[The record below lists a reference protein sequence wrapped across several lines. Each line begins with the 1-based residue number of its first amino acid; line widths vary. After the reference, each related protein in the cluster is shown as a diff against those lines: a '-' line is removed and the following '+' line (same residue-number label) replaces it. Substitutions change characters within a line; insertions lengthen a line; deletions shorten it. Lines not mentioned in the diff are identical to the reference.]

1 MYEDLN
7 YLDDDV
13 CVCYTCYK
21 NGNITTMKINPK
33 DNQFLLPPDC
43 GHMKKGFRKIAYDN
57 KTKTRK
63 ATIGLKININELTK
77 YQCQKCGE
85 YIDKDQ
91 EIINHNVIKNS
102 VEEDIVINFHMHLDC
117 FNSIININ
125 FDKNEHQKH
134 IYYHICPKCNFE
146 ELTLGNIWMCKEC
159 GYKNATYHQICNN
172 CGYEEDSKELNW
184 NCPKCHNNKPYFM
197 YCENC
202 GYEENTN
209 ITTWTCPECGKYT
222 TYKEHIYEH
231 ICPNCGNSE
240 NNNTP
245 PNTWK
250 CSKCGWKPDNF
261 LGDYVS
267 IYDHICENPDCGYRE
282 SNKTPIS
289 TWRCPEC
296 GWKRDTDYFHVC
308 IHCGNTGYNKCSI
321 WTCPECHRINR
332 DNFKHICPECGNSE
346 ETNSSIWTCSKCGW
360 KNRNFNHKCPKCGK
374 EESNYAASWK
384 CPDCGWE
391 NENYKAIINVTK
403 RNIKYC
409 EKCNCET
416 IHNGNDECLVCK
428 GTYIWCEVHNRFE
441 TINNYNNEILPKKYI
456 LTFCPSCNSETPHK
470 YNQQTRE
477 LECQVCNGKLI
488 YNFYID
494 KYIKIDDFE
503 LIEENKNQERYYM
516 YILEKKG
523 IDSTI
528 VNIRRYK
535 SLAKRN
541 SLSFESFVNSLVW
554 CPHCE
559 RWETPSFNSRPN
571 HWMFWAAETKQWM
584 DNNPNKIELSKKT
597 IKGLDI
603 LLNSTTI
610 TGIYGWFI
618 NDKISYIGEST
629 DILTRSWNHIM
640 YIFEEPD
647 YWYNVIDYF
656 DKNKIEVKILKSI
669 DKNCNEYKNMSN
681 KEFKKNVLKPL
692 ELDFIAKLHPDS
704 QKCDGTDHMGQ

>member
-7 YLDDDV
+7 YLDNNV
-13 CVCYTCYK
+13 CVCYICYK

-85 YIDKDQ
+85 YIDEDQ
-91 EIINHNVIKNS
+91 EIRNHNIIKDS

-117 FNSIININ
+117 FNSIVNIN

-184 NCPKCHNNKPYFM
+184 DCPKCHNHKPYFM
-197 YCENC
+197 HCENC

-231 ICPNCGNSE
+231 ICPKCGNNE
-240 NNNTP
+240 NNNTT

-332 DNFKHICPECGNSE
+332 DNFKHTCPECGNSE
-346 ETNSSIWTCSKCGW
+346 ETNSSIWTCSECGW

-428 GTYIWCEVHNRFE
+428 GTH
-441 TINNYNNEILPKKYI
+441 
-456 LTFCPSCNSETPHK
+456 
-470 YNQQTRE
+470 
-477 LECQVCNGKLI
+477 
-488 YNFYID
+488 
-494 KYIKIDDFE
+494 
-503 LIEENKNQERYYM
+503 
-516 YILEKKG
+516 
-523 IDSTI
+523 
-528 VNIRRYK
+528 
-535 SLAKRN
+535 
-541 SLSFESFVNSLVW
+541 VW
-554 CPHCE
+554 CDHCE
-559 RWETPSFNSRPN
+559 RWETIKFNSKPN
-571 HWMFWAAETKQWM
+571 HWIFWTAETKQWM
-584 DNNPNKIELSKKT
+584 DDNSDKTDLAKKI
-597 IKGLDI
+597 IKGLNI
-603 LLNSTTI
+603 LLNSPAI
-610 TGIYGWFI
+610 TGVYGWFI
-618 NDKISYIGEST
+618 NDKISYIGESM
-629 DILTRSWNHIM
+629 DILIRSWNHIM

-656 DKNKIEVKILKSI
+656 DKNKIEVKILESVDRNNQKYSNLSSKKFKSQ
-669 DKNCNEYKNMSN
+669 
-681 KEFKKNVLKPL
+681 VLKPL
-692 ELDFIAKLHPDS
+692 ELKWIDKLHPDS
-704 QKCDGTDHMGQ
+704 QKCDGTDHIRSIEEREIQINK